1 MMNTG
6 AGGNPAGC
14 PPTKPTGL
22 PSCSFDTTA
31 YCNYEGATCACRVTG
46 AVNTWTCL
54 DCPAFEPQHLSACT
68 PPAPTGIFSCSY
80 GTDSCACRTNEWYC
94 RCKGCP

>member
-1 MMNTG
+1 MNTG

-14 PPTKPTGL
+14 PASP
-22 PSCSFDTTA
+22 PSQPLQSCNLDMTA
-31 YCNYEGATCACRVTG
+31 FCNYPGATCACRTAG

-54 DCPAFEPQHLSACT
+54 TCPDFEPANGSTCI
-68 PPAPTGIFSCSY
+68 PPNVAGIFSCSY
-80 GTDSCACRTNEWYC
+80 GNDSCACRTDGWYC